1 MLTYL
6 LVKYW
11 YNYVDL
17 KKKIMDFESYNLIN
31 SNVIIKPESISSL
44 EK

>member
-11 YNYVDL
+11 YNYIDL
-17 KKKIMDFESYNLIN
+17 KKIIDFKSYNLIN